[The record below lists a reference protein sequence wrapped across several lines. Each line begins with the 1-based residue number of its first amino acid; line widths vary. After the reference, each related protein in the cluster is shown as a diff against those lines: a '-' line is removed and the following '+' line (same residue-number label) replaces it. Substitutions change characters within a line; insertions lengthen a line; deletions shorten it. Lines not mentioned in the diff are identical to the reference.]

1 MNYSPLTYIYKASAT
16 PNAPT
21 LLVLHGTGADE
32 TDLIPLAKEFGEQ
45 YNILSLRGNV
55 SEHGMPRFFKRL
67 GMGIFDEADLT
78 FRTEE
83 LVHFVKELAVK
94 EIFDINKLIA
104 LGYSNGANIAGSIL
118 VLYPDFLQAAI
129 LYRPMQPFKQLPDNW
144 KTERKTPVF
153 ASNGK
158 MDNTI
163 DTAGTKKYVAALQKA
178 GFAVTHH
185 EFATGHQLT
194 QQDVATSIKWL
205 GELYK

>member
-21 LLVLHGTGADE
+21 LLVLHGTGGDE
-32 TDLIPLAKEFGEQ
+32 NDLIPLAKEFGPQ

-67 GMGIFDEADLT
+67 GMGIFDEADLK

-83 LVHFVKELAVK
+83 LVHFVKELAVT
-94 EIFDINKLIA
+94 ENFDVHKLIA
-104 LGYSNGANIAGSIL
+104 LGYSNGANIAGSTL
-118 VLYPDFLQAAI
+118 VMYPDFLQAAI
-129 LYRPMQPFKQLPDNW
+129 LYRPMQPFKQLPEGW
-144 KTERKTPVF
+144 KTERNTPVF
-153 ASNGK
+153 TSNGQ

-163 DTAGTKKYVAALQKA
+163 DTAGTRKYVAALQAA
-178 GFAVTHH
+178 GFVVTAH